1 MKPRKNKITPL
12 LFGIAIS
19 GVAMLGVFSCD
30 TSEFFDAE
38 EESASKSNYIKITTE
53 SLVNVE
59 LVAIGVEK
67 GSWIDLN
74 GNGKKDKGEDFNG
87 LDTYEV
93 EGTVAVYGKID
104 DFNCPDNQI
113 TKLEINN
120 QSLSRLDCSDNKLTV
135 LDLTKAPKLNVLDC
149 KNNQIENLQLVKQK
163 FIRLDCSNNRLTSL
177 SIFVETKYTGGVA
190 IFCNDNQIEKLSLN
204 GGLPTYIYCHHNRIH
219 GENFNKFL
227 DSLGK
232 HSSSGEDFRYC
243 AFVSESAKEEN
254 FATEGQVAAAKNKG
268 WQLVYNCVGYAGNCP
283 VYKGRK

>member
-1 MKPRKNKITPL
+1 MTTRKNIICPL
-12 LFGIAIS
+12 LLGLAILGMTMS
-19 GVAMLGVFSCD
+19 GLSSCD
-30 TSEFFDAE
+30 PSEFFNTD
-38 EESASKSNYIKITTE
+38 EESASKDNYIKITTE

-59 LVAIGVEK
+59 LVEIGGEK

-87 LDTYEV
+87 LNTYEI
-93 EGTVAVYGKID
+93 EGTATIYGKID
-104 DFNCPDNQI
+104 DFTCRGSHI
-113 TKLEINN
+113 IKLEINN
-120 QSLSRLDCSDNKLTV
+120 QSLSRLDCGDNKLTE
-135 LDLTKAPKLNVLDC
+135 LNLTKVPKLNVLDC
-149 KNNQIENLQLVKQK
+149 KNNRIENLQLTKQK
-163 FIRLDCSNNRLTSL
+163 FIRLDCSNNRLKSL

-190 IFCNDNQIEKLSLN
+190 IHCNDNQIEKLSLN

-227 DSLGK
+227 ESLGK
-232 HSSSGEDFRYC
+232 YSSSGEDFRYC
-243 AFVSESAKEEN
+243 AFVGESAKEEN